1 MNSGANPIRVLIA
14 DDSAFMRSAL
24 SRMVSSDPALQV
36 IGTAVDGVDALEK
49 TIALNPDVVTLDIQ
63 MPRIDG
69 LEALRR
75 IMAQS
80 PRPVVIVSSLT
91 HQNAEATLTA
101 LAIGAFDCVSKQP
114 DPMSLDIDHLR
125 DVLVASVKA
134 AADSR
139 RRAAPPQSPRKP
151 VRSVP
156 ESPAPSTTPAVIAI
170 GTSTG
175 GPKALQEILPQ
186 LPGDLGIPILIVQH
200 MPVGFTTPFARRL
213 DTLCQLRVREASHG
227 AEVDGSV
234 IYVAPAGMHMT
245 VFRSPTSKARIVLS
259 SNCGGKLHVPSVDVL
274 MLSVAEHFGPQA
286 MGVIMTGMGADGL
299 EGMRAIHRRGG
310 FTIGQDEAS
319 SAVYGMPKVCF
330 HAGCLLKT
338 VALEEIPKH
347 ILLAARYRRRA

>member
-1 MNSGANPIRVLIA
+1 MNPGADPIRVLIA

-101 LAIGAFDCVSKQP
+101 LAIGAFDCVLKQP
-114 DPMSLDIDHLR
+114 DSMSLDIAHLR
-125 DVLVASVKA
+125 DVLVASIKA

-139 RRAAPPQSPRKP
+139 RRAAPQQPARKP

-156 ESPAPSTTPAVIAI
+156 ESAAPSSTPAAIAI

-186 LPGDLGIPILIVQH
+186 LPGDLGVPILIVQH

-213 DTLCQLRVREASHG
+213 DTLCQMKVREASHG
-227 AEVDGSV
+227 DEVEGSV
-234 IYVAPAGMHMT
+234 IYVAPAGTHMT
-245 VFRSPTSKARIVLS
+245 VFRSSASKARIILS
-259 SNCGGKLHVPSVDVL
+259 PDRNGKIHVPSVDVL

-286 MGVIMTGMGADGL
+286 MGIILTGMGTDGV
-299 EGMRAIHRRGG
+299 EGMKAIYRKGG
-310 FTIGQDEAS
+310 VTVGQDEAS
-319 SAVYGMPKVCF
+319 SAVYGMPKACAA
-330 HAGCLLKT
+330 AGCLRKT
-338 VALEEIPKH
+338 LALEEIPKH
-347 ILLAARYRRRA
+347 ILQVTRYRKRA